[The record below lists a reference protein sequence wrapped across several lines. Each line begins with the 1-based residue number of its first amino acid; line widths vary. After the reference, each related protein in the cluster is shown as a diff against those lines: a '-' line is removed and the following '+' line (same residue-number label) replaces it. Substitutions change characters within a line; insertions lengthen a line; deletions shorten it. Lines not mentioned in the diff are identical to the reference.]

1 MSLFLHTLY
10 VVGILHASCTDKYW
24 VLHYI
29 NILIVWFVPSR
40 ELIQSSSHMQLVI
53 SWIILWTVCFSD
65 CDNVRFN
72 TSSYAALHRGRPP
85 ERPFN
90 CKKPPHLGTPGLT
103 QYSSVVCLNKKMK
116 WICWTLVHVLG
127 MELLGS
133 AFSNASPHQPCMLYV
148 CWQVSCK
155 WLSFPIVQIL
165 SGYCCRITV
174 WCAAMT

>member
-10 VVGILHASCTDKYW
+10 VVGILHAYCTDTYW

-29 NILIVWFVPSR
+29 NILIVWFVSSR
-40 ELIQSSSHMQLVI
+40 ELILSSSHMQLVI

-103 QYSSVVCLNKKMK
+103 QYSSVVCLKKK
-116 WICWTLVHVLG
+116 WNGYAGNWYMCLAWNCLAVFVCADKLV
-127 MELLGS
+127 
-133 AFSNASPHQPCMLYV
+133 
-148 CWQVSCK
+148 CK
-155 WLSFPIVQIL
+155 WLSFPWLSKSSWKAFCQAIV
-165 SGYCCRITV
+165 V
-174 WCAAMT
+174 K